1 VRSSAFKCGVLL
13 FSLLVLS
20 ACRAPWDAAKA
31 KQAQADA
38 RQIMFSLQ
46 KPDMAVY
53 RELTLPS
60 AERAALEQQWPV
72 IRQKFAL
79 APKEQENFNTL
90 LLRFIEPNAE
100 KHLQRDLNAKIKPI
114 RSEIDSKWPLMQ
126 SSLTLLLKG
135 WIETNQQLSRA
146 EKDHGKALVAAII
159 EQMPP
164 AWLQDQTLRQR
175 AFAQMVQTARSTNVQ
190 NYQQY
195 NSLSYAQF
203 NVKLTQFLAGLKELG
218 KVYDLDWN
226 AGQSRLEVKVLEQS
240 GNRAKVQIR
249 YPLGQKWVEFSME
262 LIEQNGHWYDA
273 SALKLFQDTLKP
285 R

>member
-1 VRSSAFKCGVLL
+1 MYSSAFKLSVLL
-13 FSLLVLS
+13 VSFIMLS
-20 ACRAPWDAAKA
+20 ACHAPRDAAKA
-31 KQAQADA
+31 KQVEADA

-53 RELTLPS
+53 RELTLPA
-60 AERAALEQQWPV
+60 AERAALERQWPV

-79 APKEQENFNTL
+79 EPKEQENFNTL
-90 LLRFIEPNAE
+90 LQRFIEPNAE

-146 EKDHGKALVAAII
+146 EKDHGKALVGAII

-175 AFAQMVQTARSTNVQ
+175 AFTQMVFTARSTHVQ
-190 NYQQY
+190 SYQQY
-195 NSLSYAQF
+195 NQLSYADF
-203 NVKLTQFLAGLKELG
+203 NVKLTQFFAGLKELG
-218 KVYDLDWN
+218 KVYGLDWN
-226 AGQSRLEVKVLEQS
+226 AGQSRLEVKVLEQT

-249 YPLGQKWVEFSME
+249 YPLGQNWVEFSME
-262 LIEQNGHWYDA
+262 LIEKNGQWYDA
-273 SALKLFQDTLKP
+273 SALMLYQDSLKP

>member
-1 VRSSAFKCGVLL
+1 MRSSAFKCSVLL
-13 FSLLVLS
+13 ASLIALS
-20 ACRAPWDAAKA
+20 ACRAPWDEAKA
-31 KQAQADA
+31 KQAQVDA
-38 RQIMFSLQ
+38 RQIMASLQ
-46 KPDMAVY
+46 KPDMTAY
-53 RELTLPS
+53 RELTLPA
-60 AERAALEQQWPV
+60 AERAALERQWPV
-72 IRQKFAL
+72 IRAKFAL
-79 APKEQENFNTL
+79 EPKEQENFNTL
-90 LLRFIEPNAE
+90 LLRFIEPDAE
-100 KHLQRDLNAKIKPI
+100 RHLQRDLNAKIKPI

-175 AFAQMVQTARSTNVQ
+175 AFNQMVLTVRSTQVQ

-195 NSLSYAQF
+195 NQLSYAQF
-203 NVKLTQFLAGLKELG
+203 NAKLTIFLAGLKELG
-218 KVYDLDWN
+218 KVYGLDWN
-226 AGQSRLEVKVLEQS
+226 AWQSRLEVKVLEQS

-249 YPLGQKWVEFSME
+249 YPLGEKWVEFSME

-273 SALKLFQDTLKP
+273 SALTLFQDSLKP

>member
-1 VRSSAFKCGVLL
+1 MRSSAFKCSVLL
-13 FSLLVLS
+13 ISLLVLS

-53 RELTLPS
+53 RELSLPA
-60 AERAALEQQWPV
+60 AERADLERQWPV

-79 APKEQENFNTL
+79 EPKEQEDFNIL

-126 SSLTLLLKG
+126 SSLSLLLKG

-159 EQMPP
+159 EQMP
-164 AWLQDQTLRQR
+164 ATWLQDQTLRQR
-175 AFAQMVQTARSTNVQ
+175 AFTQMVQAVRSTKVQ

-195 NSLSYAQF
+195 NTLSYAQF
-203 NVKLTQFLAGLKELG
+203 NAKLTLFLAGLKELG
-218 KVYDLDWN
+218 KVYGLDWN

-249 YPLGQKWVEFSME
+249 YPLGKKWVEFSME

-273 SALKLFQDTLKP
+273 SALTLFQNTLKP

>member
-1 VRSSAFKCGVLL
+1 MRSSAFKCSVLL
-13 FSLLVLS
+13 VSLIVLS

-31 KQAQADA
+31 KQAQADT
-38 RQIMFSLQ
+38 RQIMASLQ

-53 RELTLPS
+53 RERTLP
-60 AERAALEQQWPV
+60 ATERAALERQWPA

-79 APKEQENFNTL
+79 DTKEQGSFNTL
-90 LLRFIEPNAE
+90 LQRFIEPDAE

-175 AFAQMVQTARSTNVQ
+175 AFNQMVFTARSTQVQ

-195 NSLSYAQF
+195 NQLSYAQF
-203 NVKLTQFLAGLKELG
+203 NEKLTLFLAGLKELG
-218 KVYDLDWN
+218 KVYGLDWN
-226 AGQSRLEVKVLEQS
+226 AGQSRLQVKVLEQS

-273 SALKLFQDTLKP
+273 SALTLFQNTLKP

>member
-1 VRSSAFKCGVLL
+1 VRLSAFKCGVLL

-20 ACRAPWDAAKA
+20 ACRVPWNEAKA

-38 RQIMFSLQ
+38 RQIMSSLQ
-46 KPDMAVY
+46 KPDMAAY
-53 RELTLPS
+53 RDLTLP
-60 AERAALEQQWPV
+60 ATERAAFERQWPA
-72 IRQKFAL
+72 IRAKFAL
-79 APKEQENFNTL
+79 ESKEQENFNTL

-159 EQMPP
+159 EQMP
-164 AWLQDQTLRQR
+164 ATWLQDQTLRQR
-175 AFAQMVQTARSTNVQ
+175 AFTQMVQAVRSTKVQ

-195 NSLSYAQF
+195 NQLSYTEF
-203 NVKLTQFLAGLKELG
+203 NAKLTIFLAGLKELG

-249 YPLGQKWVEFSME
+249 YPLGKKWVEFSME

-273 SALKLFQDTLKP
+273 SALTLFQDTLKP

>member
-1 VRSSAFKCGVLL
+1 MVSSAFKYAVLL
-13 FSLLVLS
+13 IGLFGLS
-20 ACRAPWDAAKA
+20 ACHAPWDEAKA
-31 KQAQADA
+31 KHAQADA
-38 RQIMFSLQ
+38 RQIMASLQ
-46 KPDMAVY
+46 KPDMAMY
-53 RELTLPS
+53 RARTLP
-60 AERAALEQQWPV
+60 ATERAALERQWPQ
-72 IRQKFAL
+72 IRQQFAL
-79 APKEQENFNTL
+79 DKKEQDSFNTL
-90 LLRFIEPNAE
+90 LQRFIEPDAE

-146 EKDHGKALVAAII
+146 EKDHGKALVGAII

-175 AFAQMVQTARSTNVQ
+175 AFNQMVLTARSTQVQ

-195 NSLSYAQF
+195 NQLSYTQF
-203 NVKLTQFLAGLKELG
+203 NVKLAQFLAGLKELG
-218 KVYDLDWN
+218 KVYGLDWD
-226 AGQSRLEVKVLEQS
+226 AGQARLAIKVLEQS

-249 YPLGQKWVEFSME
+249 YPLGQKWVEFSMD

-273 SALKLFQDTLKP
+273 SALTLFQDSQAL